1 MEKNPTNLFVVAV
14 ALKDDEG
21 RILVQQRPPGKAMA
35 GLWEFPG
42 GKVDVGETPEQALCR
57 EVTEELGLDIGNVPM
72 HPINFASESVGNR
85 HMIMLLYL
93 VDRWTGEPEAMEGQ
107 PLAWHHVEELYD
119 LPMPPADYPMLG
131 PLAAAL

>member
-21 RILVQQRPPGKAMA
+21 RILVQQRPAGKAMA

-57 EVTEELGLDIGNVPM
+57 EVTEELGLDIGDAPL
-72 HPINFASESVGNR
+72 HPISFASETLGNR

-93 VDRWTGEPEAMEGQ
+93 ADRWTGEP
-107 PLAWHHVEELYD
+107 HHVKELYD